1 MKRNIY
7 ADNAATT
14 KLDEVAFSAMKNY
27 MLNDYGNASQPY
39 SFARTSKKALWKSR
53 EIIAD
58 CINSNAE
65 EIFFTSGGTE
75 SDNWVIKK
83 FGSTNQKKVIIASEI
98 EHHAIL
104 NSCEEI
110 RDDLHEIIFL
120 PVDKEGVVSTEL
132 LIKTLAKYHNLNVQM
147 LVSIMMA
154 NNEIGT
160 IEPIK
165 ELAAITHKYGAF
177 FHTDAVQALGHI
189 KVDVRDL
196 NVDFLSASS
205 HKFNGPKGTGFLFVK
220 KGSPIKPFISGGYQE
235 QGNRAGTENVAAVVG
250 MATALQENVCNI
262 EGHRQLLLKLEETL
276 IQKLKEYNLDFIQ
289 NGDRSHLPGIVS
301 LSFKGQ
307 NGELILHRM
316 DLMGCCIST
325 GSACDSVNNQISHV
339 IKAIQVPK
347 EYAEGTIR
355 ISFGKYNTLNDAA
368 DIATMINSIINV
380 GLQKQ
385 G

>member
-14 KLDEVAFSAMKNY
+14 KLDEVAFNAMKDY

-39 SFARTSKKALWKSR
+39 SFARTSKKALQKSR
-53 EIIAD
+53 EMIAD
-58 CINSNAE
+58 CINSSADE
-65 EIFFTSGGTE
+65 AFFTSGGTE

-83 FGSTNQKKVIIASEI
+83 FGSLDRKKVIIVSEI

-104 NSCEEI
+104 NSCGEVK
-110 RDDLHEIIFL
+110 DDLHEIVVL
-120 PVDKEGVVSTEL
+120 PVDKTGVV
-132 LIKTLAKYHNLNVQM
+132 NVQVLINTLEKYQNSAVEI
-147 LVSIMMA
+147 LVSVMMA

-165 ELAAITHKYGAF
+165 ELVKITHKYGAF

-196 NVDFLSASS
+196 DVDFLSASS
-205 HKFNGPKGTGFLFVK
+205 HKFNGPKGTGFLFIK

-250 MATALQENVCNI
+250 MATALQENVCKI
-262 EGHRQLLLKLEETL
+262 EAHKEMLLRLENVL
-276 IQKLKEYNLDFIQ
+276 IQKLKEYKLDFIQ
-289 NGDRSHLPGIVS
+289 NGNQTHLSGIINV
-301 LSFKGQ
+301 SFKGQ
-307 NGELILHRM
+307 NGEMILHRM

-325 GSACDSVNNQISHV
+325 GSACDSVNNQVSHV

-355 ISFGKYNTLNDAA
+355 ISFGKYNTLDDAI
-368 DIATMINSIINV
+368 DIATMLNSIIN
-380 GLQKQ
+380 G
-385 G
+385 

>member
-14 KLDEVAFSAMKNY
+14 KLDEVAFNAMKEY
-27 MLNDYGNASQPY
+27 MLNEYGNASQPY
-39 SFARTSKKALWKSR
+39 SFARTSKKALQKSR
-53 EIIAD
+53 EIIAN
-58 CINSNAE
+58 CINSSADE
-65 EIFFTSGGTE
+65 VFFTSGGTE

-83 FGSTNQKKVIIASEI
+83 FGSTDCKKVIIVSEI

-104 NSCEEI
+104 NSCDEVK
-110 RDDLHEIIFL
+110 DDLHEIVVL
-120 PVDKEGVVSTEL
+120 PVDKTGIVDSQV
-132 LIKTLAKYHNLNVQM
+132 LINTLEEYHHLNVQI
-147 LVSIMMA
+147 LVSVMIA

-165 ELAAITHKYGAF
+165 KLAAISHQYGAF

-189 KVDVRDL
+189 KVDVQDL
-196 NVDFLSASS
+196 DVDFLSASS

-220 KGSPIKPFISGGYQE
+220 KGSPIKSFISGGYQE

-250 MATALQENVCNI
+250 MSIALQENVRNI
-262 EGHRQLLLKLEETL
+262 ELHQQMLLRLENAL
-276 IQKLKEYNLDFIQ
+276 IQKLQEYKLIFIRNGTQ
-289 NGDRSHLPGIVS
+289 NHLPGIVN
-301 LSFKGQ
+301 LSFMRQ
-307 NGELILHRM
+307 NGEMILHRM
-316 DLMGCCIST
+316 DLMGCYIST

-355 ISFGKYNTLNDAA
+355 ISFGKYNTLEDAI
-368 DIATMINSIINV
+368 DIAAMLKSIINEY
-380 GLQKQ
+380 
-385 G
+385 

>member
-1 MKRNIY
+1 MNQIY
-7 ADNAATT
+7 LDHAATT
-14 KLDEVAFSAMKNY
+14 PVLPEVCDTMISYMKSEWGNPSSLYDFSDEPRRAVLD
-27 MLNDYGNASQPY
+27 
-39 SFARTSKKALWKSR
+39 ARAHTAAL
-53 EIIAD
+53 IHAD
-58 CINSNAE
+58 PKR
-65 EIFFTSGGTE
+65 IFFTSGGSE
-75 SDNWVIKK
+75 SDSWALIGCARLLRCKGNH
-83 FGSTNQKKVIIASEI
+83 IIVSAI

-104 NSCEEI
+104 
-110 RDDLHEIIFL
+110 HAAAFL
-120 PVDKEGVVSTEL
+120 EDEGFDVTYLMPDAAGFIHPESL
-132 LIKTLAKYHNLNVQM
+132 LKAMRPDTI

-289 NGDRSHLPGIVS
+289 NGNRSHLPGIVN

>member
-1 MKRNIY
+1 MKKNIY

-14 KLDEVAFSAMKNY
+14 KLDEVAFSAMKDY
-27 MLNDYGNASQPY
+27 MLDDYGNASQPY
-39 SFARTSKKALWKSR
+39 SFARTSKKALQKSR

-58 CINSNAE
+58 CINSNAD

-83 FGSTNQKKVIIASEI
+83 FGSTKQKKVIIVSEI

-104 NSCEEI
+104 NSCDEVK
-110 RDDLHEIIFL
+110 DDLHEIVVL
-120 PVDKEGVVSTEL
+120 PVDKTGIVDSQV
-132 LIKTLAKYHNLNVQM
+132 LINTLEKYHHLNVQI
-147 LVSIMMA
+147 LVSVMMA

-165 ELAAITHKYGAF
+165 ELATITHKYGAF

-189 KVDVRDL
+189 KVDVNDL

-205 HKFNGPKGTGFLFVK
+205 HKFNGPKGMGFLFIK

-235 QGNRAGTENVAAVVG
+235 RGNRAGTENVAAVVG
-250 MATALQENVCNI
+250 MATALKENIRDI
-262 EGHRQLLLKLEETL
+262 EAHQQRLLELEDIL
-276 IQKLKEYNLDFIQ
+276 IQELNEYNLDFIRNGSQ
-289 NGDRSHLPGIVS
+289 NHLPGIVNF
-301 LSFKGQ
+301 SFKGQ

-316 DLMGCCIST
+316 DLMGCYIST

-355 ISFGKYNTLNDAA
+355 ISFGKYNTLNDAI
-368 DIATMINSIINV
+368 DIATMINSIIN
-380 GLQKQ
+380 G
-385 G
+385 